1 MNKTITFVLIVITCT
16 CYSQQDEIDKVMRKC
31 VNQNTSDYHLST
43 YNQKFKSFY
52 SIMEECESTMI
63 KEDVLKGNTK
73 KDYFEFIK
81 SLSSETKISEYREA
95 LESVHSI
102 FEENRYDISAHVLS
116 HYPISFCPVKAYE
129 SLILGEESLV
139 FKQLQ
144 MKDNIWANGAKDLEP
159 VKTFINQLGE
169 EQFNNQTYKAVIQL
183 FILNYW
189 KGRSI
194 Q

>member
-1 MNKTITFVLIVITCT
+1 M
-16 CYSQQDEIDKVMRKC
+16 
-31 VNQNTSDYHLST
+31 
-43 YNQKFKSFY
+43 
-52 SIMEECESTMI
+52 
-63 KEDVLKGNTK
+63 
-73 KDYFEFIK
+73 
-81 SLSSETKISEYREA
+81 
-95 LESVHSI
+95 
-102 FEENRYDISAHVLS
+102 
-116 HYPISFCPVKAYE
+116 
-129 SLILGEESLV
+129 V

-189 KGRSI
+189 RGRSI